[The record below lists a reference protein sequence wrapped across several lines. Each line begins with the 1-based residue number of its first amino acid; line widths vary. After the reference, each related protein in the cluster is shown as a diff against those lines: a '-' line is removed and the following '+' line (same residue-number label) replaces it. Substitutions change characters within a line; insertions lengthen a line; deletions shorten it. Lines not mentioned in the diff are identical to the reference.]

1 MKRLITILAVASL
14 NGCALWDAYFMT
26 KYDPN
31 EYLLITQIRT
41 DSGQYKRQCDNH
53 LVASRNAVDIAN
65 KTDLFEKYSEQIPN
79 NDNGIRASR
88 SLNEIAQGLANN
100 YLDSNKGNPSAVF
113 CRLKYT
119 SIENSA
125 TVIQHVVGARP
136 R

>member
-1 MKRLITILAVASL
+1 MKRLIAVLAVVSL
-14 NGCALWDAYFMT
+14 NGCAIYDAIMMT

-41 DSGQYKRQCDNH
+41 DAQQYKKSCDNH
-53 LVASRNAVDIAN
+53 QLAATNAVAIAN
-65 KTDLFEKYSEQIPN
+65 RTDLFEKYSEQIPN

-88 SLNEIAQGLANN
+88 SLNEIAQGLAVT
-100 YLDSNKGNPSAVF
+100 YLDPTKQPSAVF
-113 CRLKYT
+113 CRLKYS

-125 TVIQHVVGARP
+125 TVIQHVVGNRP